1 MSKKRKEYL
10 RELSGMYGIE
20 LSTVVYLAELLGEN
34 EDYDGL
40 VTTLEDY
47 AGGWLWNLK
56 LRKEYMS

>member
-1 MSKKRKEYL
+1 MSGGNDMSKKRKEYL

-47 AGGWLWNLK
+47 AGGWL
-56 LRKEYMS
+56 